1 MGQAL
6 EVLVEA
12 IGVQCLD
19 RVDDASVQR
28 PPASLDQPPI
38 GDLVGE
44 RVFEG
49 VLELQEEARLVEELG
64 GLEMSEPAAERLLV
78 LVGDGLEQSERDIR
92 ADDCGNLQQ
101 PLLFWPSRSMREAR
115 IA

>member
-1 MGQAL
+1 MLGPPLLIELFHGGEDAR
-6 EVLVEA
+6 VELA
-12 IGVQCLD
+12 PSVVQERGV
-19 RVDDASVQR
+19 
-28 PPASLDQPPI
+28 
-38 GDLVGE
+38 GDLVCQCML
-44 RVFEG
+44 EG
-49 VLELQEEARLVEELG
+49 VLQLGVEARLVEELG

-78 LVGDGLEQSERDIR
+78 LVGDDLEQSERDVR